1 MVVTSGASAPRP
13 AGPPSPPTSYADIVE
28 RLFAE
33 FEHHYTLGDI
43 VGMVHECRAQRSCS
57 PAAALPEL
65 IERLARQRLSTRA
78 PRHVRDERLV
88 VP

>member
-13 AGPPSPPTSYADIVE
+13 AGPPSPPSSYAHIVE
-28 RLFAE
+28 RLFVE
-33 FEHHYTLGDI
+33 FGHHHALGDI
-43 VGMVHECRAQRSCS
+43 AEMVYQCRAQLSCS

-78 PRHVRDERLV
+78 PRHVRDERRV

>member
-1 MVVTSGASAPRP
+1 MVFTSGASAPRP

-43 VGMVHECRAQRSCS
+43 AGMVHEAERSGAVPRPQRCPS
-57 PAAALPEL
+57 
-65 IERLARQRLSTRA
+65 
-78 PRHVRDERLV
+78 
-88 VP
+88 